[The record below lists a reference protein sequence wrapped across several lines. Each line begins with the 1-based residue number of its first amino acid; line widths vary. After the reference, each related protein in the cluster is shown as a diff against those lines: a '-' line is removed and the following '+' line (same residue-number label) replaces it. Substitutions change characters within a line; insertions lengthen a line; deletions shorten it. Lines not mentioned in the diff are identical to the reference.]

1 MYIRTVLVHNLIE
14 AALDQRNPSQKLK
27 GTLNQLLR
35 ETDHR
40 DKVVTPITNPMTG
53 RYLRAALARSMR

>member
-14 AALDQRNPSQKLK
+14 AALDQRDPSPKLK
-27 GTLNQLLR
+27 VSLNALLR

-40 DKVVTPITNPMTG
+40 DKATPV
-53 RYLRAALARSMR
+53 LASILNRRLPS